1 MSQIPITREY
11 AEAVGEWCQQVE
23 SRSLLHEKLAFP
35 KQWGGDNKE
44 NQASNWSLM
53 RIASN
58 GSILLSQK
66 AVELERKA
74 NGRNVETDEKRQRLC
89 RDAEQCRM
97 LARTKTGAG
106 LEPIRPKHSARF
118 LELLSA
124 SYSTENLRIVEA
136 RLEARLAIN
145 LAEGVIQNAGINLD
159 RIFGLPLI
167 NGSSVKGVARSVA
180 LAELKTLEGEG
191 RDATLIT
198 FVRVFGA
205 GESDWKGDLAKFAQM
220 DKKQSLGNTRL
231 KLPLDL
237 KGAVT
242 FLQATPTNDAKI
254 VVDITNVHTPDYYGY
269 ERLLEKIREENDP
282 QKKQRLQERA
292 ADSLKQN
299 EHPNPNYFPAVE
311 RGAEFAFPILLNGMS
326 QDQELLKA
334 AERWLVAALEKQ
346 GVGAK
351 TAAGYGWFKDL
362 APERTALAEAERQ
375 AKEKAEAEQRAKED
389 ALAAEAAR
397 VASLSP
403 EDKIQEAMTA
413 LAELDDQSFAGKVKS
428 VAALPEEER
437 RALIRLFR
445 TNNDKKEKLKT
456 WRKRKPEMA
465 SLIEDAAKTLGE
477 QLQ

>member
-1 MSQIPITREY
+1 MSQIPITKEY
-11 AEAVGEWCQQVE
+11 AEAVGLWCERVE
-23 SRSLLHEKLAFP
+23 NRSLLHEKFAFP
-35 KQWGGDNKE
+35 KEWGGDNKV
-44 NQASNWSLM
+44 NQASIWSLM
-53 RIASN
+53 RIAAN
-58 GSILLSQK
+58 GSILLTQLAAK
-66 AVELERKA
+66 LA
-74 NGRNVETDEKRQRLC
+74 NPGRNVQPDI
-89 RDAEQCRM
+89 AEGMRAGAKVCKA
-97 LARTKTGAG
+97 LSATKTGSS
-106 LEPIRPKHSARF
+106 LEILRPKHSARF
-118 LELLSA
+118 LELLRA

-136 RLEARLAIN
+136 RLEGRLAIN

-159 RIFGLPLI
+159 RVFGLPLI

-180 LAELKTLEGEG
+180 LAELKEKND
-191 RDATLIT
+191 DATLIT

-282 QKKQRLQERA
+282 KKKQRLQERA

-334 AERWLVAALEKQ
+334 AERWLVAALENQ

-403 EDKIQEAMTA
+403 EEKIQAAMAA
-413 LAELDDQSFAGKVKS
+413 LAALDDQSFAAKVRGIAS
-428 VAALPEEER
+428 LTDEEK
-437 RALIRLFR
+437 RALVRLFTKDR
-445 TNNDKKEKLKT
+445 AKKEKLKT
-456 WRKRKPEMA
+456 WRKKKPEMA
-465 SLIEDAAKTLGE
+465 KLIEDTAKTLRE

>member
-1 MSQIPITREY
+1 MSQIPITKEY
-11 AEAVGEWCQQVE
+11 AEAVGLWCERVE
-23 SRSLLHEKLAFP
+23 NRSLLHEKFAFP
-35 KQWGGDNKE
+35 KEWGGDNKV
-44 NQASNWSLM
+44 NQAANWSLM

-58 GSILLSQK
+58 GATLLKQK
-66 AVELERKA
+66 AAELERKA
-74 NGRNVETDEKRQRLC
+74 NGRNIETEEKQQRL
-89 RDAEQCRM
+89 RKDAEQCRK
-97 LARTKTGAG
+97 LAGRRLESG
-106 LEPIRPKHSARF
+106 LDALRPKHSARF
-118 LELLSA
+118 LELLHT
-124 SYSTENLRIVEA
+124 SYSNENLRIVEA
-136 RLEARLAIN
+136 RLEGRLAIN

-180 LAELKTLEGEG
+180 LAELKTLEGKE

-242 FLQATPTNDAKI
+242 FLQAAPTNDAKI
-254 VVDITNVHTPDYYGY
+254 VVDITNVHTPYYYRTG
-269 ERLLEKIREENDP
+269 R
-282 QKKQRLQERA
+282 QEDLR
-292 ADSLKQN
+292 N
-299 EHPNPNYFPAVE
+299 EHPTPNYFPAVE

-403 EDKIQEAMTA
+403 EDKIQEAMAA
-413 LAELDDQSFAGKVKS
+413 LAALDDQSFAEKVRS

-445 TNNDKKEKLKT
+445 TNKDKKEKLKT
-456 WRKRKPEMA
+456 WRKKKPKMA
-465 SLIEDAAKTLGE
+465 SLIEDAASALGE
-477 QLQ
+477 SLQ